1 MTNRPRSVIV
11 LRGLAVALAWSAYLP
26 LGWQY
31 AAFLGCALAS
41 CSVLAR
47 RGHLGRVAVHPMF
60 LAGLA
65 LWGWL
70 AISTLWTRAP
80 AEAIVSH
87 LWMYALPLWVVPI
100 ALALPGDQG
109 RLALGHFVAASVLVA
124 LVLLADA
131 AGLLPAPP
139 AWRPFVD
146 VTGNQRIVHSLL
158 LALGASLSV
167 WLALHTDGA
176 RQRLLLIGAAAACL
190 IGLTLQ
196 DRRTGMLAAPALLAV
211 LALTHPR
218 THLRR
223 LAVMG
228 LIGCAVAAVWMGSE
242 HVRQRFHE
250 GVSELLAYRSD
261 AEVDTSWGMRA
272 RMLEVTAR
280 LVLEHPLAG
289 HGVGSWVKEWRQ
301 RVAGSA
307 PLEAHTTP
315 HNEYLLLAMQGGSVA
330 LALALVLWLV
340 ALRGIVRRGRPAV
353 AALLVLVAL
362 SGAAC
367 FNVVLRDAKF
377 ALPLLGLA
385 ALAWSASRAAA
396 GPSGVAGRECPV
408 VAGRVTASA
417 NAPDIRQG

>member
-1 MTNRPRSVIV
+1 MTNRPRSAIA
-11 LRGLAVALAWSAYLP
+11 LRGLTVAMAWCAYLP

-31 AAFLGCALAS
+31 ASFLGCALAS
-41 CSVLAR
+41 CLVLAR
-47 RGHLGRVAVHPMF
+47 RGHLVRVASHPLF

-80 AEAIVSH
+80 AQAIVAH

-100 ALALPGDQG
+100 ALALPGAEG
-109 RLALGHFVAASVLVA
+109 RLALRHFVAASVVVA
-124 LVLLADA
+124 LVMVADA

-158 LALGASLSV
+158 LALGASLAV
-167 WLALHTDGA
+167 WLGLQALPA
-176 RQRLLLIGAAAACL
+176 RQRALWLAAAVVCL

-218 THLRR
+218 SASRR
-223 LAVMG
+223 LIVLG
-228 LIGCAVAAVWMGSE
+228 LIAGAVAAVWMGSDN
-242 HVRQRFHE
+242 VRQRFDE

-272 RMLEVTAR
+272 RMLEVTTR
-280 LVLEHPLAG
+280 LVLEHPLVG
-289 HGVGSWVKEWRQ
+289 HGVGSWVTEWRQ

-307 PLEAHTTP
+307 ALEAHTTP
-315 HNEYLLLAMQGGSVA
+315 HNEYLLLAMQGGTVA
-330 LALALVLWLV
+330 LLLALVLWLM
-340 ALRGIVRRGRPAV
+340 AMRGIVRRGRPAV
-353 AALLVLVAL
+353 AALLVLIAF
-362 SGAAC
+362 SWAAC

-385 ALAWSASRAAA
+385 ALAWSASRAPG
-396 GPSGVAGRECPV
+396 GPSSAAGRECPV
-408 VAGRVTASA
+408 AAGRVATPADTS
-417 NAPDIRQG
+417 DLRQG